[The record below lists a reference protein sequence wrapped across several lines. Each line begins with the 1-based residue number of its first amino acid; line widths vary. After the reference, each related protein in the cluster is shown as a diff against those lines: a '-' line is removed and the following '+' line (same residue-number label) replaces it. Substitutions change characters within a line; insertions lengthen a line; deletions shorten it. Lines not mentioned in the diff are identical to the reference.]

1 MLARFYPIVDTA
13 AAARHGCATTMLA
26 ECLLEAGVK
35 LLQFRHKEHF
45 SDLVVDEL
53 RTIAKMCRMAGA
65 LLIVDDRPDLA
76 RMVGAAGV
84 HVGQD
89 DLTPDEARR
98 VMGSGLIG
106 HSTHNREQLT
116 KGVASGADYLAL
128 GPLFATASKGN
139 PDPVVGL
146 EALRELAPLVSQP
159 LVVIGGITRANAGL
173 ALEAGAAS
181 VAVIADLYPDEHN
194 RAALRERAREWLD
207 ATVAG

>member
-13 AAARHGCATTMLA
+13 AAARHGCATTMVA
-26 ECLLEAGVK
+26 DCLLEAGVTM
-35 LLQFRHKEHF
+35 LQFRHKEHF
-45 SDLVVDEL
+45 SGAVVDEL
-53 RTIAKMCRMAGA
+53 RTIAEMCRTARA

-89 DLTPDEARR
+89 DLSPDEARR

-106 HSTHNREQLT
+106 HSTHNREQLME
-116 KGVASGADYLAL
+116 GAGSGADYLAL

-146 EALRELAPLVSQP
+146 EVLRELAPLVSLP

-173 ALEAGAAS
+173 ALKAGAAS
-181 VAVIADLYPDEHN
+181 VAVIADLYPDESN
-194 RAALRERAREWLD
+194 RAALKERAKEWLA
-207 ATVAG
+207 ATAAG

>member
-1 MLARFYPIVDTA
+1 MLARFYPIADTA
-13 AAARHGCATTMLA
+13 AAAQHGCPTTLLT

-45 SDLVVDEL
+45 SAAVVDEL
-53 RTIAKMCRMAGA
+53 RTIAAMCRTAGA
-65 LLIVDDRPDLA
+65 LLIVDDRPDIA

-89 DLTPDEARR
+89 DLSPDEARR

-106 HSTHNREQLT
+106 YSTHNREQLM

-146 EALRELAPLVSQP
+146 DGLRELAPLVSLP

-173 ALEAGAAS
+173 ALKEGAAS
-181 VAVIADLYPDEHN
+181 VAVIADLYPEECS
-194 RAALRERAREWLD
+194 RAALRERASEWLA
-207 ATVAG
+207 ATLAG